1 MNLAYLSAAS
11 ALLGSAAGGLT
22 SVASTWLA
30 QRHQE
35 RSLRTAQETTRRE
48 RVFSAF
54 IDQASKAFA
63 DALSQTHL
71 QDPVAIVPLYATMGK
86 LRLFASERTV
96 MAAEDVLARVVETY
110 YLPSPDFKSR
120 PSEKDRD
127 FDLLRSFTEACR
139 AELRR

>member
-22 SVASTWLA
+22 SVVSAWLT
-30 QRHQE
+30 QRHQD
-35 RSLRTAQETTRRE
+35 RSLRIARESTRRE
-48 RVFSAF
+48 QIFSAF

-63 DALSQTHL
+63 EALSQTHL
-71 QDPVAIVPLYATMGK
+71 QDPAALVPLYAMMGK

-96 MAAEDVLARVVETY
+96 AAAEDVLARVIDTY

-120 PSEKDRD
+120 PSEQDGD
-127 FDLLRSFTEACR
+127 FDLLRRFTVACR
-139 AELRR
+139 AELRL